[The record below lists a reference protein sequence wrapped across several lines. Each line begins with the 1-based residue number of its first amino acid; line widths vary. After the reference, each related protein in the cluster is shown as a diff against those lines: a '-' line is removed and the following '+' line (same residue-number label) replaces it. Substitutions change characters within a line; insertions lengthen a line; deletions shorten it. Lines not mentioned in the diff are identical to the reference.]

1 MSTDEFRSAVKRTQ
15 EALNEYVEADSRVE
29 GALMSTDEARR
40 KAAVARLEEA
50 STEYSLALR
59 DEVRA
64 RKQAAPSFAQLLRD
78 PYVQF
83 PGAEMVLAS
92 ILQHA
97 AAPAASAGAPLSSGA
112 HVYATIET
120 DTEWTTRRMHRVFAT
135 SSTATA

>member
-1 MSTDEFRSAVKRTQ
+1 MSTDELRCAVKRTQ
-15 EALNEYVEADSRVE
+15 QALNEFVDADSRVE
-29 GALMSTDEARR
+29 GALMSNDQARR
-40 KAAVARLEEA
+40 NAALARLEEA
-50 STEYSLALR
+50 SAEYSLALR

-64 RKQAAPSFAQLLRD
+64 RKQAAPSFAQLLQD

-97 AAPAASAGAPLSSGA
+97 AAPAASAGTPLSQGTYLYA
-112 HVYATIET
+112 GFETHV
-120 DTEWTTRRMHRVFAT
+120 EWTTHRMHHVFAT